1 MKKNNHLV
9 ILFLSLFFPIFAL
22 SQAQNDEQLA
32 AQYFQNKEFE
42 KAADLYENLYNDKPN
57 GYFYSNFL
65 LSVIE
70 LKDYKRAEKFVK
82 KIIRK
87 NPSQLNY
94 LVDLGYIYAES
105 GEAENAR
112 KQFDEALDELKPDQ
126 SMTIILANA
135 FLLRRQNEYAINTYL
150 KGRKLMKNN
159 FIFVQELAYIYQQF
173 GNYDN
178 MLTEYLD
185 WVDNDNSSIDIVE
198 QRLQSFLLD
207 DPDNRKSTLLKTT
220 LLKRAQKYPDNAIYA
235 ELLIWFSTQVLDFE
249 TALVQ
254 AKSLDRRYKEPG
266 ERIFNLAKL
275 CVANK
280 FYDIA
285 ADAYN
290 YLIKKGKDG
299 YYYLSSRIE
308 LLNVK
313 YLKITA
319 ILDYARE
326 DLLSLEKDYYTTLA
340 ETGKSPETIGLVQNL
355 AHLEAFYLDQS
366 EKAIALL
373 QEALAI
379 TNLKPATLA
388 ALKLELADIY
398 LFSGDQWEASLL
410 YSQVDFAFKNDPL
423 GAEAKF
429 RNAKLSF
436 YIGEFEWAGAQL
448 DILRAATSKLIAN
461 DALSLSLLI
470 SDNLDDDS
478 TTTGLNYYAR
488 ADLLLYRNKT
498 DLAMKT
504 LDSIETLG
512 VYHPLFDEVLY
523 KKAQIMI
530 QKRNFTEAD
539 TLLGKLLRFYPED
552 ILGDDALYLRAQMN
566 EYQMNNKLKAQ
577 EYYQKLITD
586 YPGSIFVTEAR
597 KRFRY
602 LRGDNLITP

>member
-1 MKKNNHLV
+1 
-9 ILFLSLFFPIFAL
+9 
-22 SQAQNDEQLA
+22 
-32 AQYFQNKEFE
+32 
-42 KAADLYENLYNDKPN
+42 
-57 GYFYSNFL
+57 
-65 LSVIE
+65 
-70 LKDYKRAEKFVK
+70 
-82 KIIRK
+82 
-87 NPSQLNY
+87 
-94 LVDLGYIYAES
+94 
-105 GEAENAR
+105 
-112 KQFDEALDELKPDQ
+112 
-126 SMTIILANA
+126 MT
-135 FLLRRQNEYAINTYL
+135 
-150 KGRKLMKNN
+150 
-159 FIFVQELAYIYQQF
+159 
-173 GNYDN
+173 
-178 MLTEYLD
+178 
-185 WVDNDNSSIDIVE
+185 
-198 QRLQSFLLD
+198 
-207 DPDNRKSTLLKTT
+207 
-220 LLKRAQKYPDNAIYA
+220 
-235 ELLIWFSTQVLDFE
+235 
-249 TALVQ
+249 
-254 AKSLDRRYKEPG
+254 
-266 ERIFNLAKL
+266 
-275 CVANK
+275 
-280 FYDIA
+280 
-285 ADAYN
+285 
-290 YLIKKGKDG
+290 
-299 YYYLSSRIE
+299 
-308 LLNVK
+308 
-313 YLKITA
+313 
-319 ILDYARE
+319 DYARE
-326 DLLSLEKDYYTTLA
+326 DLLSLAKDYYTTLA